1 MLTLFCRLM
10 SRRPAFFAPLL
21 AAVLLFVAASPA
33 RAAATDRILL
43 DNQTAASPHVF
54 TVTGAWTAQT
64 APAGFQGG
72 DFLVAAAG
80 AQSTAA
86 RWRPS
91 VTTSGYYRL
100 YARWAATPD
109 RTRRAPLEINYDGG
123 AKTDATRTL
132 DQTINGGV
140 WVQVGTYFLAAGT
153 GNSVVL
159 RPAADGTVAADAF
172 LFELS
177 HATTVSP
184 TQAASVTPRVEY
196 ANADWRLNPRQVDL
210 VRTDSAAPGVAP
222 RFELR
227 VDGEPFEVRGACGH
241 EAVAPI
247 AAAGGNTLRIYSVN
261 PLGNV
266 EDYLKAASDAGL
278 KVMLGLF
285 LTAAD
290 PGPNRDFYED
300 AAKVEAQFNA
310 FKAQIDAYKH
320 CKAILAWSIGNEI
333 DPADHPNPAPIYRAI
348 DQIARYIQDTD
359 HYHPTVTSH
368 AASHQNK
375 IAGVKAWAPHI
386 DIIGI
391 NSYERNIPNVYS
403 NVLAA
408 GWTGPYL
415 ITEFSVEPPQQRRLA
430 EGNMTTFG
438 SVIELPSAEKFVRLP
453 KIYLDHILAHD
464 DRCLGSFAFK
474 GAKGAFRIT
483 HTWYPLLD
491 ENFKPTPSYDAMRL
505 AWGGPPAAF
514 TAPQV
519 HSITID
525 GRTPS
530 QSVVVD
536 DNFTAAVTVSADPG
550 AELEYVVEIRPE
562 VSMSSNYPAPPLTH
576 VVIEQDAND
585 PRVFHVFPPGLEP
598 NTVYRLYYY
607 VRQLDASAPHGYNAV
622 GTANIPFV
630 FAGTGEVN
638 FTGEVVAEYLF
649 GASGDYTSTVTSTL
663 ATAAPLIPAAGGNIT
678 GTGFH
683 YFKNNSDNGIP
694 ESLAAALSSNHY
706 LGFTVT
712 PGAAPVDF
720 QGLRFEFGLSNNT
733 STADPYTGFWAL
745 FSSATGF
752 ASANLLATGNFSQAK
767 STGPGATW
775 QQPQAR
781 ALLADRAALQG
792 VAGPV
797 EFRLYFW
804 DNFATSTSN
813 AIMRFDSLELLATG
827 TPPEPPVIATP
838 PASQTVAEGESAR
851 FSVSVSGT
859 APFTYQWQKD
869 GANLSD
875 DARLSGT
882 ASASLAISA
891 TLPAD
896 AGTYTVVV
904 SNAADSVVSPAAT
917 LTVTPLPPTDG
928 YAVWRSAAFTPDE
941 LAAPALSGALADP
954 DGDGLANL
962 VEYALGLDPRVASN
976 TNVPTVA
983 ASASEWTLTYTRPAD
998 RPDLTYTL
1006 EYSTTLTDWSSE
1018 GLVPERTATG
1028 ERETWQARLPLATG
1042 PHVFFRLAITRP

>member
-1 MLTLFCRLM
+1 M
-10 SRRPAFFAPLL
+10 SRRPALFATLL
-21 AAVLLFVAASPA
+21 ALVLLVATTSAH
-33 RAAATDRILL
+33 AAATDRILL
-43 DNQTAASPHVF
+43 DNQTAGSPHVF
-54 TVTGAWTAQT
+54 TATGAWSTQN
-64 APAGFQGG
+64 APTGFQG
-72 DFLVAAAG
+72 DNFLVAAAG
-80 AQSTAA
+80 APSTAA

-100 YARWAATPD
+100 YARWSAAPD
-109 RTRRAPLEINYDGG
+109 RARRAPLEINYGGG

-172 LFELS
+172 LFELA
-177 HATTVSP
+177 HATSVSP
-184 TQAASVTPRVEY
+184 TQEASVTPRVEY

-222 RFELR
+222 QFELR

-261 PLGNV
+261 PLGDV

-300 AAKVEAQFNA
+300 PAKVEAQFNA

-320 CKAILAWSIGNEI
+320 CEAILAWSIGNEI

-368 AASHQNK
+368 AGSHQNK
-375 IAGVKAWAPHI
+375 IAGIKAWAPQV

-391 NSYERNIPNVYS
+391 NSYERNIGNVYS

-415 ITEFSVEPPQQRRLA
+415 ITEFSIEQPQQRRA
-430 EGNMTTFG
+430 ADGNVTTFG

-453 KIYLDHILAHD
+453 KIYLDHILSRP

-514 TAPQV
+514 TAPRV
-519 HSITID
+519 HTITIN
-525 GRTPS
+525 GLAPS
-530 QSVVVD
+530 QSVTVD

-550 AELEYVVEIRPE
+550 AELQYLVEVRPE
-562 VSMSSNYPAPPLTH
+562 VAMSSNYPAPPLTH
-576 VVIEQDAND
+576 VAITQDEND
-585 PRVFHVFPPGLEP
+585 PRVFQISKAGLEP

-607 VRQLDASAPHGYNAV
+607 VRQLDATAPHGYNAV
-622 GTANIPFV
+622 GTANIPFR
-630 FAGTGEVN
+630 FTGTGEVN
-638 FTGEVVAEYLF
+638 FTGDVVAEYLF
-649 GASGDYTSTVTSTL
+649 GASGDYRSTVTSAL
-663 ATAAPLIPAAGGNIT
+663 ATAGDLVPAAGGSIT
-678 GTGFH
+678 GTGLH
-683 YFKNNSDNGIP
+683 YFKNNSGNGIP
-694 ESLAAALSSNHY
+694 ESLPAALSANHY

-712 PGAAPVDF
+712 PSSAPVNF
-720 QGLRFEFGLSNNT
+720 QGLRFQFGLSNST
-733 STADPYTGFWAL
+733 STADPYTGSWAV

-767 STGPGATW
+767 STGIGATW
-775 QQPQAR
+775 QTPEAR
-781 ALLADRAALQG
+781 ALLADRAALQN

-797 EFRLYFW
+797 EFRIYFW
-804 DNFATSTSN
+804 DNLATSTTN
-813 AIMRFDSLELLATG
+813 VIMRFDTIELLATG
-827 TPPEPPVIATP
+827 SPPEAPTIATP
-838 PASQTVAEGESAR
+838 PASQTVTEGEPAR

-859 APFTYQWQKD
+859 APFTFQWQKD
-869 GANLSD
+869 GVNLTD
-875 DARLSGT
+875 DDRFSGT

-896 AGTYTVVV
+896 AGAYTVVV

-917 LTVTPLPPTDG
+917 LAVTPLPPTDA
-928 YAVWRSAAFTPDE
+928 YSAWRAAAFTPQE
-941 LAAPALSGALADP
+941 LDAPTISCALADP

-962 VEYALGLDPRVASN
+962 VEYALGLDPKQAEAHPLHIERAG
-976 TNVPTVA
+976 
-983 ASASEWTLTYTRPAD
+983 SEWIVRYSRPAD
-998 RPDLTYTL
+998 RSDLTYTI
-1006 EYSTTLTDWSSE
+1006 EYSTTLSGWSSE
-1018 GLVPERTATG
+1018 GLVPKRTTAG
-1028 ERETWQARLPLATG
+1028 ESETWQARLPLDTG
-1042 PHVFFRLAITRP
+1042 PHVFFRLAVARP